1 MRKSGGLLICVAVI
15 TVGIPLLSIG
25 CGGASLRQ
33 VNVAAGEYYS
43 EDEYTLLSEGQKDA
57 YCSDLDREMGQTQ
70 QNFEGITTA
79 IGEAKDLTVSI
90 RRQIIPMEAEVRRL
104 EAEIRSL
111 NDQITE
117 VKNLPTTWVI
127 KDGESLTSIAMQDQI
142 YNDIDKWERIF
153 EANQDKIQDPYYI
166 FPDTV
171 LVIPRDFPTD

>member
-1 MRKSGGLLICVAVI
+1 MLVCVALV

-25 CGGASLRQ
+25 CGGTRLRQ
-33 VNVAAGEYYS
+33 VKVAAGEYYS
-43 EDEYTLLSEGQKDA
+43 EDEYTLLSDGQKDA
-57 YCSDLDREMGQTQ
+57 YCSDLDREMGLTQ
-70 QNFEGITTA
+70 QNFEAITTA
-79 IGEAKDLTVSI
+79 IEEAKDLTVSI
-90 RRQIIPMEAEVRRL
+90 RQQIIPMETDVRRL

-111 NDQITE
+111 HDQIDE

-127 KDGESLTSIAMQDQI
+127 KEGESLTSIAMRDQI